1 MNKKTIK
8 FGLAV
13 SAMALYFAGCGD
25 DLLYSQD
32 VNQFT
37 TVSSLNDDD
46 CSEKTEGSMAF
57 VKSKAT
63 MYVCSEGEWV
73 AMNDHEAIQYRCE
86 SKELKDKSG
95 FAIVCDGGDTI
106 GVVHNG
112 KDGADGKDGTNG
124 KDGAD
129 GKNGTNGT
137 NGTNGKDGADGTN
150 GTSGTNGSSG
160 TNGKSAYE
168 IAKENGFTGTEKEW
182 LESLKGEAGKNGTN
196 GTNGKDADMDKIQK
210 DIDSKFSSASAKQQK
225 DIDDA
230 LNSLSSASAK
240 NQKDIDNA
248 LNNLS
253 SASAK
258 SQKDIDDA
266 LKNLSSATDKFGED
280 IDSKFNDAYSSWSAE
295 LEDKSCAIVD
305 TVRDNEKAIIT
316 VTIKCGDAETK
327 MEIPFTP
334 VNENLAKVYKKHVV
348 VRFPVQANK
357 ETKTND
363 IYEEIWKNLKGGDN
377 AELTVTDLDEK
388 FAPSGKV
395 FMQDLFAS
403 ANKSFVTIEETN
415 EKAVEYK
422 VARLEGDLDITNLTT
437 PVVKLRVKLNLSNN
451 AFGAFGGFG
460 SNATDVIYN
469 AYADLSDASDTVV
482 IDFLTDYKAA
492 RVKNLVNAGSKFAAA
507 NKQANEELAAALY
520 LNNKN
525 SDEYPAFEHFV
536 PDQLGLL
543 EHFNSIAWVMA
554 LIDQKSKTPGFNAV
568 YNAFRNV
575 FAENGDFNK
584 AITTTYAGE
593 DRSMFFVDYL
603 ALLIDANF
611 FKWNQMQHGDYT
623 AETNV
628 WSGTD
633 AVYYKILQNGFVD
646 AYKLKVEDA
655 KVFNDPS
662 GYSSKVYK
670 SDVEGGYFH
679 YFEYIENEQ
688 VWYPITLW
696 AVGVATVEQVCDA
709 DAVNST
715 FFYSFEGLDENAVC
729 VCDNGKCYWQ
739 DTENVCLGRNK
750 GDKGSAF
757 IDGEIKEYECAEVE
771 CNPSASSCVGFE
783 LGPVSPNSSNSVA
796 SSSSAASGMTPEEQA
811 NNPESKLYLGEC
823 SATVNEGKEK
833 LFDYKNAE
841 LATATSKITLV
852 CDGSKWRQKDGH
864 DEEYGICTKTVMEKG
879 VVKEENGSAW
889 YKCDYL
895 DKQEKYEWIATD
907 WRDKDL
913 EKACHYGNVNEK
925 VVTESDYEYV
935 CETVEDLDND
945 DNHTHEWRETTAD
958 EYCVGDRVKAT
969 VQKLENE
976 DLGESTFNEKCSYH
990 GSTYARNNTASGA
1003 KEWVYYGNFI
1013 NESTRNSVF
1022 LFLNGYKDNVIY
1034 TCNYWYCDS
1043 VSVEVVQG
1051 EIASNM
1057 PEDEKQKW
1065 INVLCN
1071 YGDYKRASGYA
1082 DGIAFEVEVQ
1092 LSEAEIKKTYVAS
1105 AARNDWH
1112 EPTFE
1117 DIYGECDEDKMKN
1130 QTEVAV
1136 YEGIKYKCNYISG
1149 ASFSGYSWVKASD
1162 LDENATLGICTS
1174 NRMQKKD
1181 VAIVGD
1187 AYYGCLYNN
1196 NVEGIPESS
1205 SSTDWKEIGEKEYLN
1220 AKLGICDTDG
1230 GDTKNITDI
1239 KSETLKDGESL
1250 SFKCSIAKE
1259 VVNGYGKW
1267 VDASTDITLD
1277 QICNRDKEGAT
1288 VTKES
1293 VIYVCAY
1300 KDESSMYQWITSD
1313 EYCETHGENLTYGGY
1328 LDDPHSSSSMS
1339 HCGKSDEIE
1348 CTTDSDKKICH
1359 VGTESFVKLDSVW
1372 QSVAVYCDKH
1382 STGYACEFVNHEGG
1396 DITMS
1401 TLTMSTLKYYEQTE
1415 YYVNTDQG
1423 YKKAET
1429 AEEYCE
1435 AFSPNHEGLCVFKFD
1450 IYRYR
1455 ESSKKWVLINK
1466 GP

>member
-1 MNKKTIK
+1 MKKNTLKIA
-8 FGLAV
+8 LAA
-13 SAMALYFAGCGD
+13 SAMTLFFAGCGD

-32 VNQFT
+32 GNQFT
-37 TVSSLNDDD
+37 TVTALNPDD
-46 CSEKTEGSMAF
+46 CSDSTEGSMAF

-63 MYVCSEGEWV
+63 MYVCSEGEWI

-95 FAIVCDGGDTI
+95 IAIICDGSDTI
-106 GVVHNG
+106 GVVYNG
-112 KDGADGKDGTNG
+112 KDGKDGTNG
-124 KDGAD
+124 KNGS
-129 GKNGTNGT
+129 NGTNGD
-137 NGTNGKDGADGTN
+137 NGD
-150 GTSGTNGSSG
+150 
-160 TNGKSAYE
+160 
-168 IAKENGFTGTEKEW
+168 
-182 LESLKGEAGKNGTN
+182 
-196 GTNGKDADMDKIQK
+196 NGKDADMDKIQK
-210 DIDSKFSSASAKQQK
+210 DIDAKLSSASAQIQK
-225 DIDDA
+225 DID
-230 LNSLSSASAK
+230 SKMSSASAK
-240 NQKDIDNA
+240 NQKDVDDAIKG
-248 LNNLS
+248 LS

-258 SQKDIDDA
+258 NEKDIND
-266 LKNLSSATDKFGED
+266 KLSSASAKNEKDLNDKLSSASRE
-280 IDSKFNDAYSSWSAE
+280 IDEKFDDAYSSLSAE

-316 VTIKCGDAETK
+316 VTIRCGEAETK

-357 ETKTND
+357 ETKTDD

-492 RVKNLVNAGSKFAAA
+492 RVKKLVDDGNGFGVANEQA
-507 NKQANEELAAALY
+507 NKDLAHALY
-520 LNNKN
+520 LEN
-525 SDEYPAFEHFV
+525 SEEYPSFEHYA
-536 PDQLGLL
+536 PDQIGLA
-543 EHFNSIAWVMA
+543 ENFNSIVWVMA
-554 LIDQKSKTPGFNAV
+554 LIDQKDKTPGFNSV

-575 FAENGDFNK
+575 FAENGNFNT
-584 AITTTYAGE
+584 AVNTTYAGKE
-593 DRSMFFVDYL
+593 HSMFFVDYL

-628 WSGTD
+628 WSGSD
-633 AVYYKILQNGFVD
+633 AVYYKILQNGFVE

-670 SDVEGGYFH
+670 SDVKGGYFR

-688 VWYPITLW
+688 VWYPVTLW
-696 AVGVATVEQVCDA
+696 AVGVATVEKVCDA

-739 DTENVCLGRNK
+739 DAENVCLGRNK

-757 IDGEIKEYECAEVE
+757 FDGEIQEYECAEVE

-841 LATATSKITLV
+841 LATTTSKITFV
-852 CDGSKWRQKDGH
+852 CDGSKWRQKDYH
-864 DEEYGICTKTVMEKG
+864 DEEYGICSKTTMEKG
-879 VVKEENGSAW
+879 VVKEENGSEH

-907 WRDKDL
+907 WQDVYN
-913 EKACHYGNVNEK
+913 EKACHYGYVNK
-925 VVTESDYEYV
+925 KMVTGSGYEYV
-935 CETVEDLDND
+935 CEENSEYTDNWG
-945 DNHTHEWRETTAD
+945 NHTHEWRETTVD
-958 EYCVGDRVKAT
+958 EYCVGDRVEAT
-969 VQKLENE
+969 VQKLEDE

-1003 KEWVYYGNFI
+1003 KKWVYYGNFT
-1013 NESTRNSVF
+1013 NESTRNSAL
-1022 LFLNGYKDNVIY
+1022 LFLNGYKDNIIY
-1034 TCNYWYCDS
+1034 SCNDWVYTYCEP
-1043 VSVEVVQG
+1043 VSVETVQSK
-1051 EIASNM
+1051 IASNM
-1057 PEDEKQKW
+1057 PEVEKQKW

-1082 DGIAFEVEVQ
+1082 DGIAFEVNVTLKSGENP
-1092 LSEAEIKKTYVAS
+1092 KTFVAS
-1105 AARNDWH
+1105 AKRDDWH

-1117 DIYGECDEDKMKN
+1117 EIYGKCDEDKMKN
-1130 QTEVAV
+1130 QTKVAV
-1136 YEGIKYKCNYISG
+1136 YGGEKYKCNYISG
-1149 ASFSGYSWVKASD
+1149 GPSSGYYSWVKASD
-1162 LDENATLGICTS
+1162 LDENATLGICS
-1174 NRMQKKD
+1174 RNRKKD
-1181 VAIVGD
+1181 AAVVGD
-1187 AYYGCLYNN
+1187 VYYECLGNGN
-1196 NVEGIPESS
+1196 AEGIPASS
-1205 SSTDWKEIGEKEYLN
+1205 SSTDWLEINENEYLN
-1220 AKLGICDTDG
+1220 AKFGYCDTDR
-1230 GDTKNITDI
+1230 GDTKNIADI
-1239 KSETLKDGESL
+1239 KSETLKDGESH

-1259 VVNGYGKW
+1259 VVNDYGKW
-1267 VDASTDITLD
+1267 VDASTDIALN
-1277 QICNRDKEGAT
+1277 QICNRDKEDTT

-1293 VIYVCAY
+1293 VIYVCVY

-1328 LDDPHSSSSMS
+1328 HDNPHSSSSVS
-1339 HCGKSDEIE
+1339 HCGESYE
-1348 CTTDSDKKICH
+1348 CQTETDKKICH

-1372 QSVAVYCDKH
+1372 QSVAVYCDRH
-1382 STGYACEFVNHEGG
+1382 STGYACEFVNHEGNI
-1396 DITMS
+1396 DES
-1401 TLTMSTLKYYEQTE
+1401 TVKYYEQTE
-1415 YYVNTDQG
+1415 YYVNTEQG

-1435 AFSPNHEGLCVFKFD
+1435 AFSPNRKGLCVFEFNVYSYCPGSGEW
-1450 IYRYR
+1450 IRSPGFCLR
-1455 ESSKKWVLINK
+1455 
-1466 GP
+1466 

>member
-1 MNKKTIK
+1 MKKNTLKIA
-8 FGLAV
+8 LAA
-13 SAMALYFAGCGD
+13 SAMTLFFAGCGD

-32 VNQFT
+32 GNQFT
-37 TVSSLNDDD
+37 TVTALNPDD
-46 CSEKTEGSMAF
+46 CSDSTEGSMAF

-63 MYVCSEGEWV
+63 MYVCSEGEWI

-95 FAIVCDGGDTI
+95 IAIICDGSDTI
-106 GVVHNG
+106 GVVYNG
-112 KDGADGKDGTNG
+112 KDGKDGTNG
-124 KDGAD
+124 K
-129 GKNGTNGT
+129 NGTNGS
-137 NGTNGKDGADGTN
+137 NGTNGDN
-150 GTSGTNGSSG
+150 GD
-160 TNGKSAYE
+160 
-168 IAKENGFTGTEKEW
+168 
-182 LESLKGEAGKNGTN
+182 
-196 GTNGKDADMDKIQK
+196 NGKDADMDKIQK
-210 DIDSKFSSASAKQQK
+210 DIDAKLSSASAQIQK
-225 DIDDA
+225 DID
-230 LNSLSSASAK
+230 SKMSSASAK
-240 NQKDIDNA
+240 NQKDVDDAIKG
-248 LNNLS
+248 LS

-258 SQKDIDDA
+258 NEKDIND
-266 LKNLSSATDKFGED
+266 KLSSASAKNEKDFNDKLSSASREIDDKFD
-280 IDSKFNDAYSSWSAE
+280 DAYSSLSAE
-295 LEDKSCAIVD
+295 LEEKKCEIVNTERND
-305 TVRDNEKAIIT
+305 EKAIIT
-316 VTIKCGDAETK
+316 VTIRCGEAETK

-348 VRFPVQANK
+348 VRLPVQANK
-357 ETKTND
+357 ETKTDD

-422 VARLEGDLDITNLTT
+422 VVRLEGDLDITNLTT
-437 PVVKLRVKLNLSNN
+437 PIVKLRVKLNLSNN

-492 RVKNLVNAGSKFAAA
+492 RVKNLVDAGSKFAAA
-507 NKQANEELAAALY
+507 NKQANEELAAALS
-520 LNNKN
+520 LKNKE
-525 SDEYPAFEHFV
+525 SEEYPSFEHYA
-536 PDQLGLL
+536 PDQIGLA
-543 EHFNSIAWVMA
+543 ENFNSIVWVMA

-757 IDGEIKEYECAEVE
+757 FDGEIQEYECAEVE

-783 LGPVSPNSSNSVA
+783 LGPVSPNSSSSVA

-811 NNPESKLYLGEC
+811 NNPESKLYLGVC
-823 SATVNEGKEK
+823 NVDNAGKEK

-841 LATATSKITLV
+841 LATTTSKITLV
-852 CDGSKWRQKDGH
+852 CDGSKWRKKDGH

-879 VVKEENGSAW
+879 VVKDENGSAW

-925 VVTESDYEYV
+925 VVTESGYEYV
-935 CETVEDLDND
+935 CEENSEYTDND
-945 DNHTHEWRETTAD
+945 GNHIHEWRETTAD

-969 VQKLENE
+969 VQKLKDE

-990 GSTYARNNTASGA
+990 GSTYVRNNTASGA
-1003 KEWVYYGNFI
+1003 KEWVYYGNFT

-1022 LFLNGYKDNVIY
+1022 LFLNGYEDNVIY
-1034 TCNYWYCDS
+1034 TCNNWYCDS

-1082 DGIAFEVEVQ
+1082 DGIAFEVNVTLKSGENP
-1092 LSEAEIKKTYVAS
+1092 KTFVAS
-1105 AARNDWH
+1105 AKRNDWH

-1117 DIYGECDEDKMKN
+1117 DIYGKCDEDKMKN
-1130 QTEVAV
+1130 QTKVAV
-1136 YEGIKYKCNYISG
+1136 YEGEKYKCNYISG
-1149 ASFSGYSWVKASD
+1149 GPSSGYYSWVKASD
-1162 LDENATLGICTS
+1162 LDENATLGICTK
-1174 NRMQKKD
+1174 NRKKD
-1181 VAIVGD
+1181 AAIVGD
-1187 AYYGCLYNN
+1187 AYYECLNN
-1196 NVEGIPESS
+1196 GNAEGIPASS
-1205 SSTDWKEIGEKEYLN
+1205 SSTDWLEIDENEYLN
-1220 AKLGICDTDG
+1220 AKFGYCDTDRG
-1230 GDTKNITDI
+1230 NTKNIADI
-1239 KSETLKDGESL
+1239 KSETLKDGESH

-1259 VVNGYGKW
+1259 VVNDYGKW
-1267 VDASTDITLD
+1267 VDASTDIALD
-1277 QICNRDKEGAT
+1277 QICNRDNEDAT

-1313 EYCETHGENLTYGGY
+1313 VYCETHGENLTYGGY
-1328 LDDPHSSSSMS
+1328 LVYPTSSSSMA
-1339 HCGKSDEIE
+1339 HCGGRIE
-1348 CTTDSDKKICH
+1348 CQTETDKKICH
-1359 VGTESFVKLDSVW
+1359 VGTESFVKLDSMW

-1382 STGYACEFVNHEGG
+1382 STGSACEFVNHEGN
-1396 DITMS
+1396 IREPTV
-1401 TLTMSTLKYYEQTE
+1401 KYYEQTK
-1415 YYVNTDQG
+1415 YYVKTEQG

-1435 AFSPNHEGLCVFKFD
+1435 AFNPNHDEVCVFEFD
-1450 IYRYR
+1450 YYYYCGG
-1455 ESSKKWVLINK
+1455 SSKWILTTEYCR
-1466 GP
+1466 

>member
-1 MNKKTIK
+1 MKNKYIK
-8 FGLAV
+8 LGFAI
-13 SAMALYFAGCGD
+13 SAMSLYFAGCGD
-25 DLLYSQD
+25 DVLVSEEASQFST
-32 VNQFT
+32 VN
-37 TVSSLNDDD
+37 SLDAKD
-46 CSEKTEGSMAF
+46 CSDSTEGSMAF

-63 MYVCSEGEWV
+63 MYVCSDGEWV
-73 AMNDHEAIQYRCE
+73 AMSDHEAVQYRCE

-95 FAIVCDGGDTI
+95 FAIICDGDTI
-106 GVVHNG
+106 GVVKNG
-112 KDGADGKDGTNG
+112 KDGKDGS
-124 KDGAD
+124 D

-137 NGTNGKDGADGTN
+137 DGKDGKNGSNGTNG
-150 GTSGTNGSSG
+150 SNGSDG
-160 TNGKSAYE
+160 QNGASVDSAA
-168 IAKENGFTGTEKEW
+168 INKAIN
-182 LESLKGEAGKNGTN
+182 
-196 GTNGKDADMDKIQK
+196 DAL
-210 DIDSKFSSASAKQQK
+210 SSASAKQQK

-230 LNSLSSASAK
+230 LANLSSASAK
-240 NQKDIDNA
+240 NQKDV
-248 LNNLS
+248 
-253 SASAK
+253 
-258 SQKDIDDA
+258 DDA

-280 IDSKFNDAYSSWSAE
+280 IDSKFNDAYSSLSAE

-316 VTIKCGDAETK
+316 VTIRCGEAETK

-348 VRFPVQANK
+348 VRFPVQSNK
-357 ETKTND
+357 ETKTDD

-492 RVKNLVNAGSKFAAA
+492 RVKKLVDDGNGFGVANEQA
-507 NKQANEELAAALY
+507 NKDLAHALY
-520 LNNKN
+520 LEN
-525 SDEYPAFEHFV
+525 SEEYPSFEHYA
-536 PDQLGLL
+536 PDQIGLA
-543 EHFNSIAWVMA
+543 ENFNSVVWVMA
-554 LIDQKSKTPGFNAV
+554 LIDQKDKTPGFNPV

-575 FAENGDFNK
+575 FAENGNFNT
-584 AITTTYAGE
+584 AVNTTYAGKE
-593 DRSMFFVDYL
+593 HSMFFVDYL

-633 AVYYKILQNGFVD
+633 AVYYKILQNGFVE

-655 KVFNDPS
+655 KVFNDPY

-670 SDVEGGYFH
+670 SDVKGGYFH

-688 VWYPITLW
+688 VWYPVTLW

-739 DTENVCLGRNK
+739 DAENVCLGRNK

-757 IDGEIKEYECAEVE
+757 FDGEIQEYECAEVE

-841 LATATSKITLV
+841 LATATSKTTFV
-852 CDGSKWRQKDGH
+852 CDGSKWRQKDYH
-864 DEEYGICTKTVMEKG
+864 DEEYGICTKTTMEKG
-879 VVKEENGSAW
+879 VVKEENGSEH

-895 DKQEKYEWIATD
+895 DKQEKYEWIAAD
-907 WRDKDL
+907 WQEAYFIK
-913 EKACHYGNVNEK
+913 KACHYGYVNEK
-925 VVTESDYEYV
+925 LVTESGYEYV
-935 CETVEDLDND
+935 CEENSEYTDNWG
-945 DNHTHEWRETTAD
+945 NHTHEWRETTVD
-958 EYCVGDRVKAT
+958 EYCVGDRVEAT
-969 VQKLENE
+969 VQKLEDE

-1003 KEWVYYGNFI
+1003 KKWVYYGNFT
-1013 NESTRNSVF
+1013 NESTRNSGL
-1022 LFLNGYKDNVIY
+1022 LFLNGYKDNIIY
-1034 TCNYWYCDS
+1034 SCNDWVNIECEP
-1043 VSVEVVQG
+1043 VSVETVQSK
-1051 EIASNM
+1051 IASNM
-1057 PEDEKQKW
+1057 PEVEKQKW

-1082 DGIAFEVEVQ
+1082 DGIAFEVNVTLKNGENP
-1092 LSEAEIKKTYVAS
+1092 KTFVAS
-1105 AARNDWH
+1105 AKRDDWH

-1117 DIYGECDEDKMKN
+1117 EIYGKCDEDKMKN
-1130 QTEVAV
+1130 QTKVAV
-1136 YEGIKYKCNYISG
+1136 YGGEKYKCNYISG
-1149 ASFSGYSWVKASD
+1149 VSSGYSWVKASD

-1174 NRMQKKD
+1174 NRMNKKD

-1187 AYYGCLYNN
+1187 AYYGCHDNN
-1196 NVEGIPESS
+1196 NVEGIPASS
-1205 SSTDWKEIGEKEYLN
+1205 SSTDWLVINENEYLN
-1220 AKLGICDTDG
+1220 AKFGDCETDRG
-1230 GDTKNITDI
+1230 NTKNIADI
-1239 KSETLKDGESL
+1239 KSETLKDGESY
-1250 SFKCSIAKE
+1250 SFKCSIAKD

-1267 VDASTDITLD
+1267 VDASTDIALN
-1277 QICNRDKEGAT
+1277 QICYGDNEGAT

-1300 KDESSMYQWITSD
+1300 KDQSSMYQWITSD

-1372 QSVAVYCDKH
+1372 QSVAAYCDKH

-1401 TLTMSTLKYYEQTE
+1401 TLSMSTLKYYEQTE

-1435 AFSPNHEGLCVFKFD
+1435 AFSPNREGLCVFKFD
-1450 IYRYR
+1450 IYKYR

>member
-1 MNKKTIK
+1 MNNKYIK
-8 FGLAV
+8 LGFAI
-13 SAMALYFAGCGD
+13 SAMSLYFAGCGD
-25 DLLYSQD
+25 DVLVSEEASQFST
-32 VNQFT
+32 VN
-37 TVSSLNDDD
+37 SLDAKD
-46 CSEKTEGSMAF
+46 CSDSTEGSMAF

-63 MYVCSEGEWV
+63 MYVCSDGEWV
-73 AMNDHEAIQYRCE
+73 AMSDHEAVQYRCE

-95 FAIVCDGGDTI
+95 FAIICDGDTI
-106 GVVHNG
+106 GVVKNG
-112 KDGADGKDGTNG
+112 KDGKDGS
-124 KDGAD
+124 D

-137 NGTNGKDGADGTN
+137 DGKDGKNGSNGTNG
-150 GTSGTNGSSG
+150 SNGSDG
-160 TNGKSAYE
+160 QNGASVDSAA
-168 IAKENGFTGTEKEW
+168 INKAI
-182 LESLKGEAGKNGTN
+182 
-196 GTNGKDADMDKIQK
+196 KDAL
-210 DIDSKFSSASAKQQK
+210 SSASAKSQSE
-225 DIDDA
+225 IDEA
-230 LNSLSSASAK
+230 LKNLSSASAK
-240 NQKDIDNA
+240 NQKDV
-248 LNNLS
+248 
-253 SASAK
+253 
-258 SQKDIDDA
+258 DDA

-280 IDSKFNDAYSSWSAE
+280 IDNKFSDAYSSWNAE

-327 MEIPFTP
+327 MEIPFTV

-451 AFGAFGGFG
+451 AFGAFGGYG

-492 RVKNLVNAGSKFAAA
+492 RVKKLVDDGNGFDVANVQA
-507 NKQANEELAAALY
+507 NKDLAHALY
-520 LNNKN
+520 LEN
-525 SDEYPAFEHFV
+525 SEEYPSFEHYA
-536 PDQLGLL
+536 PDQIGLA
-543 EHFNSIAWVMA
+543 ENFNSIVWVMA
-554 LIDQKSKTPGFNAV
+554 LIDQKDKTPGFNSV

-575 FAENGDFNK
+575 FAENGNFNT
-584 AITTTYAGE
+584 AVNTTYAGKE
-593 DRSMFFVDYL
+593 HSMFFVDYL

-633 AVYYKILQNGFVD
+633 AVYYKILQNGFVE

-655 KVFNDPS
+655 KVFNDPF

-670 SDVEGGYFH
+670 SDVEGGYFR

-688 VWYPITLW
+688 VWYPVTLW

-757 IDGEIKEYECAEVE
+757 FDGEIQEYECE
-771 CNPSASSCVGFE
+771 CDLSASSTCDALVPGI
-783 LGPVSPNSSNSVA
+783 PNSSSSVA
-796 SSSSAASGMTPEEQA
+796 SSSSAASGKTPEELA
-811 NNPESKLYLGEC
+811 NDPSSKLYLGEC

-833 LFDYKNAE
+833 LFDTKNAE
-841 LATATSKITLV
+841 LATATSKTTFV
-852 CDGSKWRQKDGH
+852 CDGSKWRQKDYH
-864 DEEYGICTKTVMEKG
+864 DEKYGICTKTVMGKG

-907 WRDKDL
+907 WLDSYLD
-913 EKACHYGNVNEK
+913 KACHYGYVNEK
-925 VVTESDYEYV
+925 VVTESGYEYV
-935 CETVEDLDND
+935 CETVEDLDNNG
-945 DNHTHEWRETTAD
+945 NHTHEWRETTAD

-969 VQKLENE
+969 VQKLEDE

-1034 TCNYWYCDS
+1034 TCNSWDCDS

-1051 EIASNM
+1051 AIASNM
-1057 PEDEKQKW
+1057 PEVEKQKW

-1071 YGDYKRASGYA
+1071 YGDYKQASDYA
-1082 DGIAFEVEVQ
+1082 DGIAFEVNVTLKSGENP
-1092 LSEAEIKKTYVAS
+1092 KTFVAS
-1105 AARNDWH
+1105 AKRNDWH

-1117 DIYGECDEDKMKN
+1117 DIGKCDEDKMKN
-1130 QTEVAV
+1130 QTKVAV
-1136 YEGIKYKCNYISG
+1136 YGGEKYKCNYISG
-1149 ASFSGYSWVKASD
+1149 VSSGYSWVKASV
-1162 LDENATLGICTS
+1162 LDEDATLGICTR
-1174 NRMQKKD
+1174 NRIKD
-1181 VAIVGD
+1181 VAIVGN
-1187 AYYGCLYNN
+1187 AYYECLSNGD
-1196 NVEGIPESS
+1196 VEGIPESS
-1205 SSTDWKEIGEKEYLN
+1205 SSTDWKEIGENEYLN
-1220 AKLGICDTDG
+1220 ESLNAKFDNCDTDR
-1230 GDTKNITDI
+1230 GDTKNIADI
-1239 KSETLKDGESL
+1239 KSESLKDGESH

-1259 VVNGYGKW
+1259 VENGNGKW
-1267 VDASTDITLD
+1267 VDASTDIALD
-1277 QICNRDKEGAT
+1277 QICNRDNEDST

-1328 LDDPHSSSSMS
+1328 HNNPRSSSSMS
-1339 HCGKSDEIE
+1339 HCGGYYSDCQTE
-1348 CTTDSDKKICH
+1348 TDKKICH
-1359 VGTESFVKLDSVW
+1359 VGTESFVKLESMW
-1372 QSVAVYCDKH
+1372 QSVAEYCEDH
-1382 STGYACEFVNHEGG
+1382 STGSACEFVNHVGE
-1396 DITMS
+1396 DITEP
-1401 TLTMSTLKYYEQTE
+1401 TLRYYEQTE
-1415 YYVNTDQG
+1415 YYVKTNQV

-1429 AEEYCE
+1429 VEEYCE
-1435 AFSPNHEGLCVFKFD
+1435 AFNPEHNETCIFNFAVYIYCEGL
-1450 IYRYR
+1450 
-1455 ESSKKWVLINK
+1455 SKWAGWCPNS
-1466 GP
+1466 

>member
-168 IAKENGFTGTEKEW
+168 IAKDNGFTGTEKEW
-182 LESLKGEAGKNGTN
+182 LESLKGADGKNGTN
-196 GTNGKDADMDKIQK
+196 GTNGKDADMDAINK
-210 DIDSKFSSASAKQQK
+210 DIDSKFSSASAKSQSE
-225 DIDDA
+225 IDEA
-230 LNSLSSASAK
+230 LKNLSSASAK
-240 NQKDIDNA
+240 NQKDV
-248 LNNLS
+248 
-253 SASAK
+253 
-258 SQKDIDDA
+258 DDA

-280 IDSKFNDAYSSWSAE
+280 IDSKFNDAYSSWNAE
-295 LEDKSCAIVD
+295 LEDKSCAIID

-316 VTIKCGDAETK
+316 VTIKCGEAETK

-492 RVKNLVNAGSKFAAA
+492 RVKKLVDDGNGFGVANEQA
-507 NKQANEELAAALY
+507 NKDLAHALY
-520 LNNKN
+520 LEN
-525 SDEYPAFEHFV
+525 SEEYPSFEHYA
-536 PDQLGLL
+536 PDQIGLA
-543 EHFNSIAWVMA
+543 ENFNSIVWVMA
-554 LIDQKSKTPGFNAV
+554 LIDQKDKTPGFNSV

-575 FAENGDFNK
+575 FAENGNFNT
-584 AITTTYAGE
+584 AVNTTYAGKE
-593 DRSMFFVDYL
+593 HSMFFVDYL

-633 AVYYKILQNGFVD
+633 AVYYKILQNGFVE

-670 SDVEGGYFH
+670 SDVEGGYFR

-688 VWYPITLW
+688 VWYPVTLW

-757 IDGEIKEYECAEVE
+757 LDGEIQEYECAEVE

-841 LATATSKITLV
+841 LATATSKTTFV
-852 CDGSKWRQKDGH
+852 CDGSKWRQKDDH
-864 DEEYGICTKTVMEKG
+864 DEKYGICSKTTMEKG
-879 VVKEENGSAW
+879 EVKEEEGSDH

-895 DKQEKYEWIATD
+895 DKQEKYEWIAAD
-907 WRDKDL
+907 WQEVYFVK
-913 EKACHYGNVNEK
+913 KACHYGYVNEK
-925 VVTESDYEYV
+925 LVTESGYEYV
-935 CETVEDLDND
+935 CEENSEYTDNWG
-945 DNHTHEWRETTAD
+945 NHSHEWRETTVD
-958 EYCVGDRVKAT
+958 EYCVGDRVEAT
-969 VQKLENE
+969 VQKLEDE

-1003 KEWVYYGNFI
+1003 KKWVYYGNFT
-1013 NESTRNSVF
+1013 NESTRNSVL
-1022 LFLNGYKDNVIY
+1022 LFLNGYKDNIIY
-1034 TCNYWYCDS
+1034 TCNDWGYCNPDS
-1043 VSVEVVQG
+1043 VETVQSK
-1051 EIASNM
+1051 IASNM
-1057 PEDEKQKW
+1057 PEVEKQKW

-1082 DGIAFEVEVQ
+1082 DGIAFEVNVTLKSGENP
-1092 LSEAEIKKTYVAS
+1092 KTFVAS
-1105 AARNDWH
+1105 AKRDDWH

-1117 DIYGECDEDKMKN
+1117 EIYGKCDEDKMKN
-1130 QTEVAV
+1130 QTKVAV
-1136 YEGIKYKCNYISG
+1136 YEGKKYKCNYISG
-1149 ASFSGYSWVKASD
+1149 GPSSGSYSWVKASV
-1162 LDENATLGICTS
+1162 LDEDATLGICTR
-1174 NRMQKKD
+1174 NRKKD
-1181 VAIVGD
+1181 AAIVGD
-1187 AYYGCLYNN
+1187 EYYECLSNGN
-1196 NVEGIPESS
+1196 AEGIPASS
-1205 SSTDWKEIGEKEYLN
+1205 SSTDWLKIDENEYLN
-1220 AKLGICDTDG
+1220 AKFGYCDTDR
-1230 GDTKNITDI
+1230 GDTKNIADI
-1239 KSETLKDGESL
+1239 KSETLKDGESH
-1250 SFKCSIAKE
+1250 SFKCSIAKD
-1259 VVNGYGKW
+1259 VVNDYGKW
-1267 VDASTDITLD
+1267 VDASTDIALD

-1293 VIYVCAY
+1293 VTYVCVY
-1300 KDESSMYQWITSD
+1300 KDESSMYQW
-1313 EYCETHGENLTYGGY
+1313 
-1328 LDDPHSSSSMS
+1328 
-1339 HCGKSDEIE
+1339 
-1348 CTTDSDKKICH
+1348 
-1359 VGTESFVKLDSVW
+1359 
-1372 QSVAVYCDKH
+1372 
-1382 STGYACEFVNHEGG
+1382 
-1396 DITMS
+1396 
-1401 TLTMSTLKYYEQTE
+1401 
-1415 YYVNTDQG
+1415 
-1423 YKKAET
+1423 
-1429 AEEYCE
+1429 
-1435 AFSPNHEGLCVFKFD
+1435 
-1450 IYRYR
+1450 
-1455 ESSKKWVLINK
+1455 ESSRE
-1466 GP
+1466 

>member
-1 MNKKTIK
+1 MKNKSIK
-8 FGLAV
+8 LGLAI
-13 SAMALYFAGCGD
+13 SAMAFYFAGCGD

-37 TVSSLNDDD
+37 TVTSLNDED
-46 CSEKTEGSMAF
+46 CSDSTEGSMAF

-95 FAIVCDGGDTI
+95 IAIICDGNDTI
-106 GVVHNG
+106 GVVYNG
-112 KDGADGKDGTNG
+112 KDGSDGSS
-124 KDGAD
+124 GA
-129 GKNGTNGT
+129 
-137 NGTNGKDGADGTN
+137 
-150 GTSGTNGSSG
+150 NGSSG

-168 IAKENGFTGTEKEW
+168 IAKDNGFKGSEQEW
-182 LESLKGEAGKNGTN
+182 LASLKGEAGKNGSN
-196 GTNGKDADMDKIQK
+196 GSNGSNGVSVDTAAIKKSINDALNAASAKSEK
-210 DIDSKFSSASAKQQK
+210 DINAKLSSASAKQQK

-230 LNSLSSASAK
+230 LKGLSSASSKSQSEIDEALKNLSSASAK
-240 NQKDIDNA
+240 N
-248 LNNLS
+248 
-253 SASAK
+253 
-258 SQKDIDDA
+258 QKDIDDA

-280 IDSKFNDAYSSWSAE
+280 IENRFNDAYSSWNAE
-295 LEDKSCAIVD
+295 LENKSCAIVNTERND
-305 TVRDNEKAIIT
+305 ETAIIT
-316 VTIKCGDAETK
+316 VTIRCGEAETK

-348 VRFPVQANK
+348 VRFPVQASK
-357 ETKTND
+357 ETKTDD

-415 EKAVEYK
+415 EKTVEYK

-492 RVKNLVNAGSKFAAA
+492 RVKKLVDDGNGFGVANEQA
-507 NKQANEELAAALY
+507 NKDLAHALY
-520 LNNKN
+520 LEN
-525 SDEYPAFEHFV
+525 SEEYPSFEHYA
-536 PDQLGLL
+536 PDQIGLA
-543 EHFNSIAWVMA
+543 ENFNSIVWVMA
-554 LIDQKSKTPGFNAV
+554 LIDQKDKTPGFNSV

-575 FAENGDFNK
+575 FAENGDFNT
-584 AITTTYAGE
+584 AVNTTYAGKE
-593 DRSMFFVDYL
+593 HSMFFVDYL

-633 AVYYKILQNGFVD
+633 AVYYKILQNGFVE

-696 AVGVATVEQVCDA
+696 AVGVATVEKVCDA

-739 DTENVCLGRNK
+739 DAENVCLGRNK

-757 IDGEIKEYECAEVE
+757 FDGEIQEYECAEVE

-796 SSSSAASGMTPEEQA
+796 SSSSAASGKTPEELA
-811 NNPESKLYLGEC
+811 NDPSSKLYLGACNAEN
-823 SATVNEGKEK
+823 VGKEK
-833 LFDYKNAE
+833 PFNLNNAQLVTTTGHE
-841 LATATSKITLV
+841 TYV
-852 CDGSKWRQKDGH
+852 CDGSKWRLKTEA
-864 DEEYGICTKTVMEKG
+864 DERYGTCTKSMMELG
-879 VVKEENGSAW
+879 VVKALPGSQ
-889 YKCDYL
+889 YMKCDYL
-895 DKQEKYEWIATD
+895 DNENKYEWIDTD
-907 WRDKDL
+907 PYDSYAGT
-913 EKACHYGNVNEK
+913 ACHYGNVDKNLFSEDNYYIC
-925 VVTESDYEYV
+925 VTAKDENGKNH
-935 CETVEDLDND
+935 LDND
-945 DNHTHEWRETTAD
+945 GNHIHEWRIATAD
-958 EYCVGDRVKAT
+958 DYCVGDHIVST
-969 VQKLENE
+969 TQKVADEN
-976 DLGESTFNEKCSYH
+976 LGELTFNEKCEFQSSVYVRNKTAEN
-990 GSTYARNNTASGA
+990 STEWISNWTFVENNRPENGYVIFMEGYTDN
-1003 KEWVYYGNFI
+1003 EVYYCGDWCDG
-1013 NESTRNSVF
+1013 SSVDAVKAR
-1022 LFLNGYKDNVIY
+1022 LAGISSSSKQQELLNII
-1034 TCNYWYCDS
+1034 CNM
-1043 VSVEVVQG
+1043 G
-1051 EIASNM
+1051 E
-1057 PEDEKQKW
+1057 
-1065 INVLCN
+1065 
-1071 YGDYKRASGYA
+1071 YKRVSAGAYA
-1082 DGIAFEVEVQ
+1082 VDTIAFEVEVQ
-1092 LSEAEIKKTYVAS
+1092 LSEAEIKKTFVAS
-1105 AARNDWH
+1105 AKRNDWH

-1117 DIYGECDEDKMKN
+1117 DIYGKCDEDKMKN
-1130 QTEVAV
+1130 QTKVAV
-1136 YEGIKYKCNYISG
+1136 YEGKKYKCNYISG
-1149 ASFSGYSWVKASD
+1149 GYSGGYSWVKASD
-1162 LDENATLGICTS
+1162 LDENVTLGICTR
-1174 NRMQKKD
+1174 NRIKD
-1181 VAIVGD
+1181 AAIVGD
-1187 AYYGCLYNN
+1187 AYYECLNN
-1196 NVEGIPESS
+1196 GNVEGIPASS
-1205 SSTDWKEIGEKEYLN
+1205 SSTDWLEINENEYLN
-1220 AKLGICDTDG
+1220 AKFGYCDTDRG
-1230 GDTKNITDI
+1230 NTKNIADI
-1239 KSETLKDGESL
+1239 KSETLKDGESH

-1259 VVNGYGKW
+1259 VENGNGKW
-1267 VDASTDITLD
+1267 VDASTDIALD
-1277 QICNRDKEGAT
+1277 KICNRDNEDAT

-1313 EYCETHGENLTYGGY
+1313 VYCETNGKNLTYGGY
-1328 LDDPHSSSSMS
+1328 HVNPTSSSSMA
-1339 HCGKSDEIE
+1339 HCGGRIE
-1348 CTTDSDKKICH
+1348 CQTETDKKICH

-1372 QSVAVYCDKH
+1372 QSVAVYCEDH
-1382 STGYACEFVNHEGG
+1382 STGSACEFVNHEGN
-1396 DITMS
+1396 INKS
-1401 TLTMSTLKYYEQTE
+1401 TVKYYEQTE
-1415 YYVNTDQG
+1415 YYVNTEQG

-1435 AFSPNHEGLCVFKFD
+1435 AFDPNHEGVCVFEFD
-1450 IYRYR
+1450 VYYYCG
-1455 ESSKKWVLINK
+1455 SSKNWILTSEYCTTR
-1466 GP
+1466 G

>member
-1 MNKKTIK
+1 MKKNTLKIA
-8 FGLAV
+8 LAA
-13 SAMALYFAGCGD
+13 SAMTLFFAGCGD

-32 VNQFT
+32 GNQFT
-37 TVSSLNDDD
+37 TVTALNPDD
-46 CSEKTEGSMAF
+46 CSDSTEGSMAF

-63 MYVCSEGEWV
+63 MYVCSEGEWI

-95 FAIVCDGGDTI
+95 IAIICDGSDTI
-106 GVVHNG
+106 GVVYNG
-112 KDGADGKDGTNG
+112 KDGKDGTNG
-124 KDGAD
+124 K
-129 GKNGTNGT
+129 NGTNGS
-137 NGTNGKDGADGTN
+137 NGTNGDN
-150 GTSGTNGSSG
+150 GD
-160 TNGKSAYE
+160 
-168 IAKENGFTGTEKEW
+168 
-182 LESLKGEAGKNGTN
+182 
-196 GTNGKDADMDKIQK
+196 NGKDADMDKIQK
-210 DIDSKFSSASAKQQK
+210 DIDAKLSSASAQIQK
-225 DIDDA
+225 DID
-230 LNSLSSASAK
+230 SKMSSASAK
-240 NQKDIDNA
+240 NQKDVDDAIKG
-248 LNNLS
+248 LS

-258 SQKDIDDA
+258 NEKDIND
-266 LKNLSSATDKFGED
+266 KLSSASAKNEKDLNDKLSSASRE
-280 IDSKFNDAYSSWSAE
+280 IDEKFDDAYSSLSAE
-295 LEDKSCAIVD
+295 LEDKKCEIVNTERND
-305 TVRDNEKAIIT
+305 EKAIIT
-316 VTIKCGDAETK
+316 VTIRCGEAETK

-363 IYEEIWKNLKGGDN
+363 IYEEIWKTLKGGDN

-395 FMQDLFAS
+395 FMQDLFAA

-492 RVKNLVNAGSKFAAA
+492 RVKKLVDDGNGFGVANEQA
-507 NKQANEELAAALY
+507 NKDLAHALY
-520 LNNKN
+520 LEN
-525 SDEYPAFEHFV
+525 SEEYPSFEHYA
-536 PDQLGLL
+536 PDQIGLA
-543 EHFNSIAWVMA
+543 ENFNSIVWVMA
-554 LIDQKSKTPGFNAV
+554 LIDQKDKTPGFNPV

-575 FAENGDFNK
+575 FAENGNFNT
-584 AITTTYAGE
+584 AVNTTYAGKE
-593 DRSMFFVDYL
+593 HSMFFVDYL

-633 AVYYKILQNGFVD
+633 AVYYKILQNGFVE

-670 SDVEGGYFH
+670 SDVEGGYFR

-688 VWYPITLW
+688 VWYPVTLW
-696 AVGVATVEQVCDA
+696 AVGVATVEKVCDA

-715 FFYSFEGLDENAVC
+715 FFYSFEGLDDNAVC
-729 VCDNGKCYWQ
+729 VCDNGECYWQ
-739 DTENVCLGRNK
+739 DAENVCLGRNK

-757 IDGEIKEYECAEVE
+757 FDGEIQEYECAEVE

-841 LATATSKITLV
+841 LATTTSKITFV
-852 CDGSKWRQKDGH
+852 CDGSKWRQKDYH
-864 DEEYGICTKTVMEKG
+864 DEKYGICSKTTMEKG
-879 VVKEENGSAW
+879 VVKEENGSEH

-907 WRDKDL
+907 WQDVYN
-913 EKACHYGNVNEK
+913 EKACHYGYVNK
-925 VVTESDYEYV
+925 KMVTGSGYEYV
-935 CETVEDLDND
+935 CEENSEYTDNWG
-945 DNHTHEWRETTAD
+945 NHSHEWRETTVD
-958 EYCVGDRVKAT
+958 EYCVGDRVEAT
-969 VQKLENE
+969 VQKLEDE

-1003 KEWVYYGNFI
+1003 KKWVYYGNFT
-1013 NESTRNSVF
+1013 NESTRNSAL
-1022 LFLNGYKDNVIY
+1022 LFLNGYKDNIIY
-1034 TCNYWYCDS
+1034 ACNDWVNIYCEPDS
-1043 VSVEVVQG
+1043 VETVQSK
-1051 EIASNM
+1051 IASNM

-1082 DGIAFEVEVQ
+1082 DGIAFEVNVTLKSGENP
-1092 LSEAEIKKTYVAS
+1092 KTFVAS
-1105 AARNDWH
+1105 AKRDDWH

-1117 DIYGECDEDKMKN
+1117 EIYGKCDEDKMKN
-1130 QTEVAV
+1130 QTKVAV
-1136 YEGIKYKCNYISG
+1136 YGGEKYKCNYISG
-1149 ASFSGYSWVKASD
+1149 GPSSGYYSWVKASD
-1162 LDENATLGICTS
+1162 LDENATLGICS
-1174 NRMQKKD
+1174 RNRKKD
-1181 VAIVGD
+1181 AAVVGD
-1187 AYYGCLYNN
+1187 VYYECLGNGN
-1196 NVEGIPESS
+1196 AEGIPASS
-1205 SSTDWKEIGEKEYLN
+1205 SSTDWLEINENEYLN
-1220 AKLGICDTDG
+1220 AKFGYCDTDR
-1230 GDTKNITDI
+1230 GDTKNIADI
-1239 KSETLKDGESL
+1239 KSETLKDGESH

-1259 VVNGYGKW
+1259 VVNDYGKW
-1267 VDASTDITLD
+1267 VDASTDIALN
-1277 QICNRDKEGAT
+1277 QICNRDKEDTT

-1293 VIYVCAY
+1293 VIYVCVY

-1328 LDDPHSSSSMS
+1328 HDNPHSSSSVS
-1339 HCGKSDEIE
+1339 HCGESYACQTE
-1348 CTTDSDKKICH
+1348 TDKKICH

-1372 QSVAVYCDKH
+1372 QSVAVYCDRH
-1382 STGYACEFVNHEGG
+1382 STGYACEFVNHEGNI
-1396 DITMS
+1396 DES
-1401 TLTMSTLKYYEQTE
+1401 TVKYYEQTE
-1415 YYVNTDQG
+1415 YYVNTEQG

-1435 AFSPNHEGLCVFKFD
+1435 AFSPNRKGLCVFEFNVYSYCPGSGEW
-1450 IYRYR
+1450 IRSPGFCLR
-1455 ESSKKWVLINK
+1455 
-1466 GP
+1466 

>member
-1 MNKKTIK
+1 MKKNTLKIA
-8 FGLAV
+8 LAA
-13 SAMALYFAGCGD
+13 SAMTLFFAGCGD

-32 VNQFT
+32 GNQFT
-37 TVSSLNDDD
+37 TVTALNPDD
-46 CSEKTEGSMAF
+46 CSDSTEGSMAF

-63 MYVCSEGEWV
+63 MYVCSEGEWI

-95 FAIVCDGGDTI
+95 IAIICDGSDTI
-106 GVVHNG
+106 GVVYNG
-112 KDGADGKDGTNG
+112 KDGKDGTNG
-124 KDGAD
+124 K
-129 GKNGTNGT
+129 NGTNGS
-137 NGTNGKDGADGTN
+137 NGTNGDN
-150 GTSGTNGSSG
+150 GD
-160 TNGKSAYE
+160 
-168 IAKENGFTGTEKEW
+168 
-182 LESLKGEAGKNGTN
+182 
-196 GTNGKDADMDKIQK
+196 NGKDADMDKIQK
-210 DIDSKFSSASAKQQK
+210 DIDAKLSSASAQIQKDIDSKMSSASAKNKK
-225 DIDDA
+225 DVDDA
-230 LNSLSSASAK
+230 IKGLSSASAK
-240 NQKDIDNA
+240 NEKDINDK
-248 LNNLS
+248 LS

-258 SQKDIDDA
+258 NEKDLND
-266 LKNLSSATDKFGED
+266 KLSSASRE
-280 IDSKFNDAYSSWSAE
+280 IDDKFNDAYSSLSAE
-295 LEDKSCAIVD
+295 LEDKKCEIVNTERND
-305 TVRDNEKAIIT
+305 ETAIII
-316 VTIKCGDAETK
+316 VTIRCGEAETK

-348 VRFPVQANK
+348 VRLPVQANK

-492 RVKNLVNAGSKFAAA
+492 RVKKLVDDGNGFGVANEQA
-507 NKQANEELAAALY
+507 NKDLAHALY
-520 LNNKN
+520 LEN
-525 SDEYPAFEHFV
+525 SEEYPSFEHYA
-536 PDQLGLL
+536 PDQIGLA
-543 EHFNSIAWVMA
+543 ENFNSIVWVMA
-554 LIDQKSKTPGFNAV
+554 LIDQKDKTPGFNSV

-575 FAENGDFNK
+575 FAENGNFNT
-584 AITTTYAGE
+584 AVNTTYAGKE
-593 DRSMFFVDYL
+593 HSMFFVDYL

-633 AVYYKILQNGFVD
+633 AVYYKILQNGFVE

-670 SDVEGGYFH
+670 SDVEGGYFR

-696 AVGVATVEQVCDA
+696 AVGVATVEKACDA

-757 IDGEIKEYECAEVE
+757 FDGEIQEYECAEVE

-841 LATATSKITLV
+841 LATTTSKITFV
-852 CDGSKWRQKDGH
+852 CDGSKWRQKDYH
-864 DEEYGICTKTVMEKG
+864 DEKYGICSKTTMEKG
-879 VVKEENGSAW
+879 EVKEENGSEH

-907 WRDKDL
+907 WQDVYN
-913 EKACHYGNVNEK
+913 EKACHYGYVNK
-925 VVTESDYEYV
+925 KMVTGSGYEYV
-935 CETVEDLDND
+935 CEENSEYTDNWG
-945 DNHTHEWRETTAD
+945 NHSHEWRETTVD
-958 EYCVGDRVKAT
+958 EYCVGDRVEAT
-969 VQKLENE
+969 VQKLEDE

-1003 KEWVYYGNFI
+1003 KKWVYYGNFT
-1013 NESTRNSVF
+1013 NESTRNSAL
-1022 LFLNGYKDNVIY
+1022 LFLNGYKDNIIY
-1034 TCNYWYCDS
+1034 ACNDWVNIYCEPDS
-1043 VSVEVVQG
+1043 VETVQSK
-1051 EIASNM
+1051 IASNM
-1057 PEDEKQKW
+1057 PEVEKQKW

-1082 DGIAFEVEVQ
+1082 DGIAFEVNVTLKNGENP
-1092 LSEAEIKKTYVAS
+1092 KTFVAS
-1105 AARNDWH
+1105 AKRDDWH

-1117 DIYGECDEDKMKN
+1117 DYGECDEDKMKN
-1130 QTEVAV
+1130 QTKVAV
-1136 YEGIKYKCNYISG
+1136 YEGKKYKCNYISG
-1149 ASFSGYSWVKASD
+1149 ASSGYSWVKASV
-1162 LDENATLGICTS
+1162 LDEDATLGICTR
-1174 NRMQKKD
+1174 NRKKD
-1181 VAIVGD
+1181 AAIVGD
-1187 AYYGCLYNN
+1187 AYYECLGNG
-1196 NVEGIPESS
+1196 NVEGIPASS
-1205 SSTDWKEIGEKEYLN
+1205 SSTDWLVINENEYLN
-1220 AKLGICDTDG
+1220 VKFGYCDTDR
-1230 GDTKNITDI
+1230 GDTKNIADI
-1239 KSETLKDGESL
+1239 KSETLKDGESH

-1259 VVNGYGKW
+1259 VVNDYGKW
-1267 VDASTDITLD
+1267 VDASTDIALN
-1277 QICNRDKEGAT
+1277 QICNRDNEYAT

-1293 VIYVCAY
+1293 VTYVCAY
-1300 KDESSMYQWITSD
+1300 KDESSMYQWITFD

-1328 LDDPHSSSSMS
+1328 HDNPHSSSSVS
-1339 HCGKSDEIE
+1339 HCGESYE
-1348 CTTDSDKKICH
+1348 CQTETDKKICH

-1372 QSVAVYCDKH
+1372 QSVAVYCDRH
-1382 STGYACEFVNHEGG
+1382 STGYACEFVNHEGNI
-1396 DITMS
+1396 DES
-1401 TLTMSTLKYYEQTE
+1401 TVKYYEQTE
-1415 YYVNTDQG
+1415 YYVNTEQG

-1435 AFSPNHEGLCVFKFD
+1435 AFSPNRKGLCVFEFNVYSYCPGSGEW
-1450 IYRYR
+1450 IRSPGFCLR
-1455 ESSKKWVLINK
+1455 
-1466 GP
+1466 

>member
-1 MNKKTIK
+1 MKKNTLKIA
-8 FGLAV
+8 LAA
-13 SAMALYFAGCGD
+13 SAMTLFFAGCGD

-32 VNQFT
+32 GNQFT
-37 TVSSLNDDD
+37 TVTALNPDD
-46 CSEKTEGSMAF
+46 CSDSTEGSMAF

-63 MYVCSEGEWV
+63 MYVCSEGEWI

-95 FAIVCDGGDTI
+95 IAIICDGSDTI
-106 GVVHNG
+106 GVVYNG
-112 KDGADGKDGTNG
+112 KDGKDGSN
-124 KDGAD
+124 

-137 NGTNGKDGADGTN
+137 NGTNG
-150 GTSGTNGSSG
+150 
-160 TNGKSAYE
+160 SA
-168 IAKENGFTGTEKEW
+168 GD
-182 LESLKGEAGKNGTN
+182 
-196 GTNGKDADMDKIQK
+196 NGKDADMDKIQK
-210 DIDSKFSSASAKQQK
+210 DIDAKLSSASAQIQK
-225 DIDDA
+225 DID
-230 LNSLSSASAK
+230 SKMSSASAK
-240 NQKDIDNA
+240 NQKDVDDAIKG
-248 LNNLS
+248 LS

-258 SQKDIDDA
+258 NEKDIND
-266 LKNLSSATDKFGED
+266 KLSSASAKNEKDINDKLSSASREIDDKFD
-280 IDSKFNDAYSSWSAE
+280 DAYSSLSAE
-295 LEDKSCAIVD
+295 LEEKKCEIVNTERND
-305 TVRDNEKAIIT
+305 EKAIIT
-316 VTIKCGDAETK
+316 VTIRCGEAETK

-357 ETKTND
+357 ETKTDD

-422 VARLEGDLDITNLTT
+422 VVRLEGDLDITNLTT
-437 PVVKLRVKLNLSNN
+437 PIVKLRVKLNLSNN

-482 IDFLTDYKAA
+482 VDFLTDYKAA
-492 RVKNLVNAGSKFAAA
+492 RVKNLVDAGSKFAAA

-525 SDEYPAFEHFV
+525 SEEYPSFEHYA
-536 PDQLGLL
+536 PDQIGLA
-543 EHFNSIAWVMA
+543 ENFNSIVWVMA
-554 LIDQKSKTPGFNAV
+554 LIDQKDKTPGFNSV

-633 AVYYKILQNGFVD
+633 AVYYKILQNGFVE

-670 SDVEGGYFH
+670 SDVEGGYFR

-715 FFYSFEGLDENAVC
+715 FFYSFDGLDENAVC

-739 DTENVCLGRNK
+739 DAENVCLGRNK

-757 IDGEIKEYECAEVE
+757 FDGEIQEYECAEVE

-783 LGPVSPNSSNSVA
+783 LGPVSPNSSSSVA

-811 NNPESKLYLGEC
+811 NNPESKLYLGVC
-823 SATVNEGKEK
+823 NVDNAGKEK

-852 CDGSKWRQKDGH
+852 CDGSKWRKKDGH

-879 VVKEENGSAW
+879 VVKDENGSAW

-913 EKACHYGNVNEK
+913 DKACHYGNVNEK
-925 VVTESDYEYV
+925 VVTESGYEYV
-935 CETVEDLDND
+935 CEENSEYTDND
-945 DNHTHEWRETTAD
+945 GNHIHEWRETTAD

-969 VQKLENE
+969 VQKLEDE

-990 GSTYARNNTASGA
+990 GSTYVRNNTASGA
-1003 KEWVYYGNFI
+1003 KEWVYYGNFT

-1022 LFLNGYKDNVIY
+1022 LFLNGYEDNVIY
-1034 TCNYWYCDS
+1034 TCNNWYCDS

-1082 DGIAFEVEVQ
+1082 DGIAFEVNVTLKSGENP
-1092 LSEAEIKKTYVAS
+1092 KTFVAS
-1105 AARNDWH
+1105 AKRNDWH

-1117 DIYGECDEDKMKN
+1117 DIYGKCDEDKMKN
-1130 QTEVAV
+1130 QTKVAV
-1136 YEGIKYKCNYISG
+1136 YEGEKYKCNYISG
-1149 ASFSGYSWVKASD
+1149 GSSSGYSWVKASD
-1162 LDENATLGICTS
+1162 LDENATLGICTR
-1174 NRMQKKD
+1174 NRKKD
-1181 VAIVGD
+1181 AAIVGD
-1187 AYYGCLYNN
+1187 AYYECLNN
-1196 NVEGIPESS
+1196 GNAEGIPASS
-1205 SSTDWKEIGEKEYLN
+1205 SSTDWLEIDENEYLN
-1220 AKLGICDTDG
+1220 AKFGYCDTDRG
-1230 GDTKNITDI
+1230 NTKNIADI
-1239 KSETLKDGESL
+1239 KSETLKDGESH

-1259 VVNGYGKW
+1259 VVNDYGKW
-1267 VDASTDITLD
+1267 VDASTDIALD
-1277 QICNRDKEGAT
+1277 QICNRDNEDAT

-1328 LDDPHSSSSMS
+1328 LVYPTSSSSMA
-1339 HCGKSDEIE
+1339 HCGGRIE
-1348 CTTDSDKKICH
+1348 CQTETDKKICH
-1359 VGTESFVKLDSVW
+1359 AGTESFVKLDSMW
-1372 QSVAVYCDKH
+1372 QSVAVYCEDH
-1382 STGYACEFVNHEGG
+1382 STGSACEFVNHEGN
-1396 DITMS
+1396 IREPTV
-1401 TLTMSTLKYYEQTE
+1401 KYYEQTK
-1415 YYVNTDQG
+1415 YYVKTEQG

-1435 AFSPNHEGLCVFKFD
+1435 AFNPNHDEVCVFEFD
-1450 IYRYR
+1450 YYYYCGG
-1455 ESSKKWVLINK
+1455 SSKWILTTEYCR
-1466 GP
+1466 

>member
-1 MNKKTIK
+1 MNNKSVKL

-37 TVSSLNDDD
+37 TVSSLKPED
-46 CSEKTEGSMAF
+46 CSDSTEGSMAF

-95 FAIVCDGGDTI
+95 IAIICDGNDTI
-106 GVVHNG
+106 GVVYN
-112 KDGADGKDGTNG
+112 
-124 KDGAD
+124 
-129 GKNGTNGT
+129 GKNGS
-137 NGTNGKDGADGTN
+137 DGS
-150 GTSGTNGSSG
+150 SGANGSSG

-168 IAKENGFTGTEKEW
+168 IAKDNGFKGSEQEW
-182 LESLKGEAGKNGTN
+182 LASLKGEAGKNGSN
-196 GTNGKDADMDKIQK
+196 GSNGSNGVSVDTAAIKKSINDALSAASAKSEK
-210 DIDSKFSSASAKQQK
+210 DINAKLSSASAKQQK

-230 LNSLSSASAK
+230 LANLSSASAK
-240 NQKDIDNA
+240 NQKDV
-248 LNNLS
+248 
-253 SASAK
+253 
-258 SQKDIDDA
+258 DDA
-266 LKNLSSATDKFGED
+266 FKNLSSATDKFGED
-280 IDSKFNDAYSSWSAE
+280 IDSKFNDAYSSWNAE

-327 MEIPFTP
+327 MEIPFTV

-492 RVKNLVNAGSKFAAA
+492 RVKKLVDDGNGFGVANEQA
-507 NKQANEELAAALY
+507 NKDLAHALY
-520 LNNKN
+520 LEN
-525 SDEYPAFEHFV
+525 SEEYPSFEHYA
-536 PDQLGLL
+536 PDQIGLA
-543 EHFNSIAWVMA
+543 ENFNSIVWVMA
-554 LIDQKSKTPGFNAV
+554 LIDQKDKTPGFNSV

-575 FAENGDFNK
+575 FAENGNFNT
-584 AITTTYAGE
+584 AVNTTYAGKE
-593 DRSMFFVDYL
+593 HSMFFVDYL

-633 AVYYKILQNGFVD
+633 AVYYKILQNGFVE

-670 SDVEGGYFH
+670 SDVEGGYFR

-729 VCDNGKCYWQ
+729 VCKNGKCYWQ

-783 LGPVSPNSSNSVA
+783 LDPVSPNSSNSVA
-796 SSSSAASGMTPEEQA
+796 SSSSAASGMTPEELA
-811 NNPESKLYLGEC
+811 NDPSSKLYLGEC

-841 LATATSKITLV
+841 LATTTSKITLV
-852 CDGSKWRQKDGH
+852 CDGSKWRQKDYH
-864 DEEYGICTKTVMEKG
+864 DEKYGICSKTTMEKG
-879 VVKEENGSAW
+879 EVKEENGSEH

-907 WRDKDL
+907 WQDVYN
-913 EKACHYGNVNEK
+913 EKACHYGYVNK
-925 VVTESDYEYV
+925 KMVTGSGYEYV
-935 CETVEDLDND
+935 CEENSEYTDNWG
-945 DNHTHEWRETTAD
+945 NHSHEWRETTVD
-958 EYCVGDRVKAT
+958 EYCVGDRVEAT
-969 VQKLENE
+969 VQKVEDE

-1003 KEWVYYGNFI
+1003 KKWVYYGNFT
-1013 NESTRNSVF
+1013 NESTRNSA
-1022 LFLNGYKDNVIY
+1022 LLLLNGYKDNIIY
-1034 TCNYWYCDS
+1034 SCNDWVNIECEP
-1043 VSVEVVQG
+1043 VSVETVQSK
-1051 EIASNM
+1051 IASNM
-1057 PEDEKQKW
+1057 PEVEKQKW

-1082 DGIAFEVEVQ
+1082 DGIAFEVNVTLKSGETP
-1092 LSEAEIKKTYVAS
+1092 KTFVAS
-1105 AARNDWH
+1105 AKRNDWH

-1117 DIYGECDEDKMKN
+1117 DIYGKCDEDKMKN
-1130 QTEVAV
+1130 QTKVAV

-1149 ASFSGYSWVKASD
+1149 GPSSGYYSWVKASD
-1162 LDENATLGICTS
+1162 LDEDATLGICTR
-1174 NRMQKKD
+1174 NRKKD

-1187 AYYGCLYNN
+1187 AYYECLSNGN
-1196 NVEGIPESS
+1196 AEGIPASS
-1205 SSTDWKEIGEKEYLN
+1205 SSTDWLVIDENDYLN
-1220 AKLGICDTDG
+1220 AKFGYCETDR
-1230 GDTKNITDI
+1230 GDTKNIADI
-1239 KSETLKDGESL
+1239 KSETLKDGESH

-1259 VVNGYGKW
+1259 VVNDYGKW
-1267 VDASTDITLD
+1267 VDASTDIALD
-1277 QICNRDKEGAT
+1277 QICNRDNEGAT

-1293 VIYVCAY
+1293 EIYVCAY
-1300 KDESSMYQWITSD
+1300 KDKSSMYQWITSD

-1328 LDDPHSSSSMS
+1328 HDNPSCSSSMA
-1339 HCGKSDEIE
+1339 HCGESYE
-1348 CTTDSDKKICH
+1348 CQTETDKKICH

-1382 STGYACEFVNHEGG
+1382 STGYACEFPKHVG
-1396 DITMS
+1396 DD
-1401 TLTMSTLKYYEQTE
+1401 LEASTLKYYEQTE
-1415 YYVNTDQG
+1415 YYINTEQG

-1429 AEEYCE
+1429 AEKYCE
-1435 AFSPNHEGLCVFKFD
+1435 AFNPDHVEVCVFKFD
-1450 IYRYR
+1450 VYRYC
-1455 ESSKKWVLINK
+1455 ESSGKWILFNEGCQIRI
-1466 GP
+1466 